1 MEKGLAEYLAGS
13 EMPDIRSYSP
23 GALAYIGDG
32 VYELIVRTMLL
43 SGGNRSADAL
53 QRAGSHYAKAESQAR
68 VVEFILNNDILS
80 EEEFALYKRGRNTD
94 THTHSRNAS
103 HADYQ
108 KATGLEC
115 LVGFLYLSGQDKR
128 LMELIDLVI
137 AAIDRTE
144 QKD

>member
-1 MEKGLAEYLAGS
+1 MEKGLAEYLAGG
-13 EMPDIRSYSP
+13 EMSDIRSYSP

-32 VYELIVRTMLL
+32 IYELMVRTMLL
-43 SGGNRSADAL
+43 SGGNRSADVL
-53 QRAGSHYAKAESQAR
+53 QRAGSRYAKAESQAR
-68 VVEFILNNDILS
+68 AVESLLDKDLLS
-80 EEEFALYKRGRNTD
+80 EEELSLYKRGRNTD

-128 LMELIDLVI
+128 LLELFVQVI
-137 AAIDRTE
+137 AAIDRSE
-144 QKD
+144 KPD